1 MSDSFSSL
9 GLSNWLTT
17 ALKRLGIRNPS
28 SIQCQTIPLIL
39 SPKRNDV
46 FACSRTGSG
55 KTLAYLLPIIELLV
69 RDPKPYFALILSPTR
84 ELANQINEMI
94 TALTVGTHAVKSLLI
109 IGGQDR
115 EEAQGLWFGKPN
127 IIVCTPGRILDQFT
141 NRNYLD
147 ICGQKRSLKFD
158 FVVLDEADQLISS
171 GFCQQMKDILTFLDH
186 ISSDSKHK
194 RQTLLFSATLTS
206 ALEQLQ
212 ELISQKSEKPVI
224 VNLLPTVDEVKV
236 EMATNPDLDQRYIL
250 CPESIKVV
258 YLVECILDLSFRQ
271 LIIFCATKKEAKL
284 IHKVLLSLGFDG
296 PDFNLNPVILN
307 ADMKQSLRFAS
318 LEKFRSLKSK
328 ILVTTDLANRGL
340 DLPQVDLIINY
351 NCPKSAIVYVHRVGR
366 TCRKPDFKYQ
376 SIDMPND
383 QNLSIDEEVNQQ
395 INDTKSIKKSKKDNN
410 NKFKLK
416 KKSQN
421 CLSSKYLGKSITFVT
436 QYDINLFKSIENFIG
451 IKMDKEVIDEK
462 SVTTI
467 IKQVS
472 VAIKD
477 AEIRIEHEE
486 QESKHIENKN
496 RDKHNFK
503 NKKIKTK

>member
-1 MSDSFSSL
+1 
-9 GLSNWLTT
+9 
-17 ALKRLGIRNPS
+17 
-28 SIQCQTIPLIL
+28 
-39 SPKRNDV
+39 
-46 FACSRTGSG
+46 
-55 KTLAYLLPIIELLV
+55 
-69 RDPKPYFALILSPTR
+69 
-84 ELANQINEMI
+84 
-94 TALTVGTHAVKSLLI
+94 
-109 IGGQDR
+109 
-115 EEAQGLWFGKPN
+115 
-127 IIVCTPGRILDQFT
+127 
-141 NRNYLD
+141 
-147 ICGQKRSLKFD
+147 
-158 FVVLDEADQLISS
+158 
-171 GFCQQMKDILTFLDH
+171 
-186 ISSDSKHK
+186 
-194 RQTLLFSATLTS
+194 
-206 ALEQLQ
+206 
-212 ELISQKSEKPVI
+212 
-224 VNLLPTVDEVKV
+224 
-236 EMATNPDLDQRYIL
+236 
-250 CPESIKVV
+250 
-258 YLVECILDLSFRQ
+258 
-271 LIIFCATKKEAKL
+271 
-284 IHKVLLSLGFDG
+284 
-296 PDFNLNPVILN
+296 
-307 ADMKQSLRFAS
+307 MKQSLRFAS

-472 VAIKD
+472 VAIKE

-496 RDKHNFK
+496 RDKLYFK
-503 NKKIKTK
+503 NKKIKTM